1 MTSHMSGDAPSV
13 FCAVWITSYLSS
25 AATTLFAPSLSHVL
39 LSFFRFLKKMSY
51 IVELIIQLSLFFI
64 TVLILRNYMLTPI
77 CMSIIGDELYGDAL
91 YCSVGDLF
99 SNIMN

>member
-1 MTSHMSGDAPSV
+1 VTSHMSGDAPSV

-51 IVELIIQLSLFFI
+51 IVELIIQFSLFYHG
-64 TVLILRNYMLTPI
+64 TDST
-77 CMSIIGDELYGDAL
+77 ELYVDA
-91 YCSVGDLF
+91 DLHV
-99 SNIMN
+99 NY